1 MTVKGE
7 YAPTLGTGAYALDLL
22 CTNGRS
28 DGQQRWFGEP
38 YAAPLPVDFDY
49 DGLIDRL
56 QEAGHEPP
64 PF

>member
-1 MTVKGE
+1 VTVKGE

-28 DGQQRWFGEP
+28 NGQQRWFGEP

-49 DGLIDRL
+49 T
-56 QEAGHEPP
+56 A
-64 PF
+64 